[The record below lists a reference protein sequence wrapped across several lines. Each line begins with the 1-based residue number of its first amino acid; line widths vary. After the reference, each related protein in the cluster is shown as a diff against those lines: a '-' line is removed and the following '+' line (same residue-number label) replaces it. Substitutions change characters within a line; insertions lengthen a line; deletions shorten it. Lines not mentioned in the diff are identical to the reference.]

1 MFLERYDNIDV
12 IFQEIN

>member
-1 MFLERYDNIDV
+1 MFLERYNNIDV